1 MKMTA
6 TATTTTLHDF
16 VSIDE
21 LYQTAYRRGLIDA
34 LDQLAELARD
44 PRKLRG
50 VEAVAEARRRL
61 DVDLAMPCAL

>member
-1 MKMTA
+1 MTTTA
-6 TATTTTLHDF
+6 TVTPHDF

-21 LYQTAYRRGLIDA
+21 LYQTAYRRGLVDA

-61 DVDLAMPCAL
+61 DVDLAMPRTL